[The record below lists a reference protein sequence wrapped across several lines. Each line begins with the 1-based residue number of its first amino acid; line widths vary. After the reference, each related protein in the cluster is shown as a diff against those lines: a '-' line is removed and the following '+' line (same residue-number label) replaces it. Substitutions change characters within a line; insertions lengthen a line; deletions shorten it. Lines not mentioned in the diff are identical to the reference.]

1 MKDKKIRLFLDDI
14 RIPKM
19 SHNETRGL
27 GMQYSNTKDWVII
40 RDYFDFIDF
49 VKNNF
54 DKIDLISFDHDLAC
68 YKDGQEFTG
77 KNAVDYLINFCLD
90 NDKQFP
96 DWYAHTDNTT
106 GRKNII
112 STILNYLNR
121 IEGKDISNFRYFHN
135 GIVNGKAV

>member
-1 MKDKKIRLFLDDI
+1 MIKVFLDDI
-14 RIPKM
+14 RVPKM

-112 STILNYLNR
+112 SKILNYLNR

>member
-1 MKDKKIRLFLDDI
+1 MIKVFLDDI
-14 RIPKM
+14 RVPKM

-90 NDKQFP
+90 NDKPFP